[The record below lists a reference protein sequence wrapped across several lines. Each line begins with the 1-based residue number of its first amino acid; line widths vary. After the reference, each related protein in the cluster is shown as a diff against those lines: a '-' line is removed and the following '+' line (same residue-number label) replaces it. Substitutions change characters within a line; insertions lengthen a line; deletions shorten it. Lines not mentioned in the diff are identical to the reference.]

1 MSNNFISP
9 FLNYFDLTLYFRDC
23 QLPTVHVLCSDSCVR
38 SMCLPQAQE
47 LPGIKIFKFEGALFF
62 ASSDRF
68 REQLLQRTGL
78 STLVES
84 AKKSAA
90 AAACAATGTASPSAR
105 RRGSDAAQASGA
117 SVAHSQQPS
126 GYGSSSVPGA
136 AGMNNSLTRRNRSA
150 SQTFEDNTSA
160 FGQVNRPSINYYS
173 KHDVSNVRH
182 LVIDMSDCTY
192 IDDAGSKGLN
202 EVCTFTVLIKL
213 LYYPLIKLYTHEFF
227 SELKLVYIKYS

>member
-1 MSNNFISP
+1 MYEYI
-9 FLNYFDLTLYFRDC
+9 
-23 QLPTVHVLCSDSCVR
+23 VCSVYCVR

-62 ASSDRF
+62 ANSDRF

-90 AAACAATGTASPSAR
+90 ARAAAGTASPSAQ

-136 AGMNNSLTRRNRSA
+136 AGINNSLTRRNRSA
-150 SQTFEDNTSA
+150 SQTFEDDTSA
-160 FGQVNRPSINYYS
+160 FGQVNRPSINDYS
-173 KHDVSNVRH
+173 KLEDHVSNVRH
-182 LVIDMSDCTY
+182 LVIDLSDCTY
-192 IDDAGSKGLN
+192 VDDAGSKGLN
-202 EVCTFTVLIKL
+202 EVCTFTVFIKL
-213 LYYPLIKLYTHEFF
+213 LYYPLIKLYTHESFF
-227 SELKLVYIKYS
+227 LTKTRTTVHRVFMIV